1 MLPTI
6 QKYTYTNLFT
16 VLVIAKYWVQSKYPY
31 IGEWWN
37 KPWYIHAAEHY
48 TAVKKNENELYE
60 LMESDF
66 QGILLSKKTQN
77 PKDYLYHANL
87 HVRKEGI

>member
-31 IGEWWN
+31 VGEWWN
-37 KPWYIHAAEHY
+37 KPWYIQAAEHY
-48 TAVKKNENELYE
+48 TAV
-60 LMESDF
+60 
-66 QGILLSKKTQN
+66 
-77 PKDYLYHANL
+77 
-87 HVRKEGI
+87 